1 MKATEWT
8 EAFASGKMDDKLSLL
23 YGNAKATLEQ
33 QRQRYVDAIQAF
45 TELYPEREDLYIY
58 SAPGRTEVGGN
69 HTDHQHG
76 CVLAAAVNLDAIAIV
91 SFHED
96 QVIRLKSANYPQD
109 VVDLTDL
116 SVHLAEM
123 GKSAALIRGI
133 AARFAE
139 MGVSVSGF
147 DAYTT
152 SSVLSG
158 SGLSSSA
165 AFEVLVGTIIDQY
178 YNEGKAGAVE
188 IAKIGQYAENRYFG
202 KGSGLMDQMVSSVGG
217 FVYIDFADVENPK
230 IQQHN
235 LDFEHAG

>member
-133 AARFAE
+133 A
-139 MGVSVSGF
+139 
-147 DAYTT
+147 
-152 SSVLSG
+152 
-158 SGLSSSA
+158 
-165 AFEVLVGTIIDQY
+165 
-178 YNEGKAGAVE
+178 E
-188 IAKIGQYAENRYFG
+188 IGRAH
-202 KGSGLMDQMVSSVGG
+202 V
-217 FVYIDFADVENPK
+217 
-230 IQQHN
+230 
-235 LDFEHAG
+235 

>member
-109 VVDLTDL
+109 VVDLTSLYFTDPFQ
-116 SVHLAEM
+116 
-123 GKSAALIRGI
+123 GTRND
-133 AARFAE
+133 RFWRLHQKYRHG
-139 MGVSVSGF
+139 MRF
-147 DAYTT
+147 P
-152 SSVLSG
+152 
-158 SGLSSSA
+158 
-165 AFEVLVGTIIDQY
+165 
-178 YNEGKAGAVE
+178 
-188 IAKIGQYAENRYFG
+188 RR
-202 KGSGLMDQMVSSVGG
+202 
-217 FVYIDFADVENPK
+217 
-230 IQQHN
+230 
-235 LDFEHAG
+235 

>member
-33 QRQRYVDAIQAF
+33 QRQRYVDASQAF

-96 QVIRLKSANYPQD
+96 QVIRLKSAN
-109 VVDLTDL
+109 
-116 SVHLAEM
+116 
-123 GKSAALIRGI
+123 
-133 AARFAE
+133 
-139 MGVSVSGF
+139 
-147 DAYTT
+147 
-152 SSVLSG
+152 
-158 SGLSSSA
+158 
-165 AFEVLVGTIIDQY
+165 
-178 YNEGKAGAVE
+178 
-188 IAKIGQYAENRYFG
+188 
-202 KGSGLMDQMVSSVGG
+202 
-217 FVYIDFADVENPK
+217 
-230 IQQHN
+230 
-235 LDFEHAG
+235 

>member
-23 YGNAKATLEQ
+23 YGNAKVTLEQ

-109 VVDLTDL
+109 LVLMHTQR
-116 SVHLAEM
+116 LA
-123 GKSAALIRGI
+123 
-133 AARFAE
+133 
-139 MGVSVSGF
+139 
-147 DAYTT
+147 
-152 SSVLSG
+152 
-158 SGLSSSA
+158 SSA
-165 AFEVLVGTIIDQY
+165 AAGFLLPQHLKCWLERLSTSITTKEKQVLLRLQKSDSMQKTGIL
-178 YNEGKAGAVE
+178 ERAAV
-188 IAKIGQYAENRYFG
+188 
-202 KGSGLMDQMVSSVGG
+202 
-217 FVYIDFADVENPK
+217 
-230 IQQHN
+230 
-235 LDFEHAG
+235 